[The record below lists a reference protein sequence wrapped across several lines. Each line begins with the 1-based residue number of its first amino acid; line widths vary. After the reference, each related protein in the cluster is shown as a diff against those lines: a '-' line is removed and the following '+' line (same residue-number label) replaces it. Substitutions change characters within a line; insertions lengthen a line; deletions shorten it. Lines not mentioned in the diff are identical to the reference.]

1 MYESLKALDALH
13 LNFGAGSQFLIN
25 LTLSFIMFGISL
37 GIKIEDF
44 KKIALDPRQAIIGL
58 VGQFI
63 VLPLVTF
70 GLVLALGSWITP
82 GIAFGLILVAACPGG
97 NISNFISSVAK
108 GNVALSVSMTA
119 VSTVLALFM
128 TPFNFTFYGRMYAK
142 ASHFLRPLEIP
153 ISQVY
158 ETVFILLGIPL
169 VVGLLFAWK
178 LPSIT
183 KKITSPIRIISI
195 LIFISFVVVAFAN
208 NFSLFVKHI
217 KYVLL
222 IVLIHNALAV
232 FSGYFFSSL
241 FRVDRRTRRTIAI
254 EVGIQNSGLALV
266 LIFNPK
272 IFPPDLE
279 LGGMAFVAGWWG
291 IWHIISGLA
300 IAFLW
305 SKIRIISDT
314 ETQS

>member
-13 LNFGAGSQFLIN
+13 LNFGTGGQFLIN
-25 LTLSFIMFGISL
+25 LTLAFIMFGIAL
-37 GIKIEDF
+37 GIKLDDF
-44 KKIALDPRQAIIGL
+44 KKIALDPRNAIIGL

-70 GLVLALGSWITP
+70 GLVLVLGSWITP
-82 GIAFGLILVAACPGG
+82 GVAFGMILVAACPGG

-108 GNVALSVSMTA
+108 GNVALSISMTA
-119 VSTVLALFM
+119 VSTALALFM
-128 TPFNFTFYGRMYAK
+128 TPFNFTFYGRLYSK

-153 ISQVY
+153 VSQVY
-158 ETVFILLGIPL
+158 ETVFILLGIPML
-169 VVGLLFAWK
+169 VGLLFAWK
-178 LPSIT
+178 LPKLT
-183 KKITSPIRIISI
+183 GKIISPIRKLSV

-208 NFSLFVKHI
+208 NFSLFVNHI
-217 KYVLL
+217 KYILL

-232 FSGYFFSSL
+232 TSGYLFSSL
-241 FRVDRRTRRTIAI
+241 FRVSRRTRRTIAI
-254 EVGIQNSGLALV
+254 EVGIQNSGLGLV

-291 IWHIISGLA
+291 IWHIISGLGL
-300 IAFLW
+300 AFLW
-305 SKIRIISDT
+305 SKIRVI
-314 ETQS
+314 EEPVQKN